1 MGGAWHCL
9 RRHPAVD
16 LATNGACQRNSSLR
30 LHVVRGTARLTPAQP
45 NLSRLV
51 HAPANTPGRRCRC
64 LGGARGVIEDS
75 ADNRGW
81 PQTGASR
88 SAQTHVRARSRP
100 PSPPPPRPPPRLAA
114 GMYRR
119 LTTKSCKRPH
129 TRQHAALPATAAVAT
144 DAGTPAVAALDV
156 DGRLPAVTAA
166 TTCSVIDKREG
177 IPHAQNAAH
186 RDMAVIT
193 NSNSRSASAGG
204 SGGAGRHALHTAQSM
219 QPPRSS
225 TLLLPLT
232 PGASPSAA
240 VATRSIAT
248 TPPSTPSSPSK
259 GRGPAA
265 TPPPPAAPPA
275 PPRGPTVPPAAS
287 SAPRR

>member
-81 PQTGASR
+81 PQPGASH

-100 PSPPPPRPPPRLAA
+100 PPPPPPRPPPRLAA

-144 DAGTPAVAALDV
+144 DAGTPAVAAL
-156 DGRLPAVTAA
+156 
-166 TTCSVIDKREG
+166 
-177 IPHAQNAAH
+177 
-186 RDMAVIT
+186 
-193 NSNSRSASAGG
+193 
-204 SGGAGRHALHTAQSM
+204 
-219 QPPRSS
+219 
-225 TLLLPLT
+225 TLT
-232 PGASPSAA
+232 DAC
-240 VATRSIAT
+240 
-248 TPPSTPSSPSK
+248 PPSP
-259 GRGPAA
+259 
-265 TPPPPAAPPA
+265 PPPPAASLT
-275 PPRGPTVPPAAS
+275 RGRGYRMRIMRHTVTWLSSQTATAAAHPPAAAVALAAMHFTRLKACS
-287 SAPRR
+287 RRGRRPCCCR

>member
-1 MGGAWHCL
+1 MPASVHPCAATAAASVPCSAAATHRRTRPRRGVRVGVGRVGHEKNKKKRPRRASRGDEDSANKQYWH
-9 RRHPAVD
+9 
-16 LATNGACQRNSSLR
+16 
-30 LHVVRGTARLTPAQP
+30 VR
-45 NLSRLV
+45 

-144 DAGTPAVAALDV
+144 DAGTPAVAAL
-156 DGRLPAVTAA
+156 
-166 TTCSVIDKREG
+166 
-177 IPHAQNAAH
+177 
-186 RDMAVIT
+186 
-193 NSNSRSASAGG
+193 
-204 SGGAGRHALHTAQSM
+204 
-219 QPPRSS
+219 
-225 TLLLPLT
+225 TLT
-232 PGASPSAA
+232 DAC
-240 VATRSIAT
+240 
-248 TPPSTPSSPSK
+248 PPSP
-259 GRGPAA
+259 
-265 TPPPPAAPPA
+265 PPPPAASLT
-275 PPRGPTVPPAAS
+275 RGRGYRMRRMRHTVTWLSSQTATAAAHPPAAAVALAAMHFTRLKACS
-287 SAPRR
+287 RRGRRPCCCR